1 LCSTTTRFAAVQKL
15 LQHRQAFLDV
25 FNVQPCGWFVHT
37 VSRPSESL
45 IQVRLVYILVCN
57 EFVWLEDV
65 MKIEIGSYEA
75 KTKLPELLRQVKA
88 GKSFT
93 ITNRGEAIADLVP
106 SAGVRTKDK
115 VSAAE
120 KLKAFMLADPVSG
133 VNIKALIEE
142 GRA

>member
-1 LCSTTTRFAAVQKL
+1 
-15 LQHRQAFLDV
+15 
-25 FNVQPCGWFVHT
+25 
-37 VSRPSESL
+37 
-45 IQVRLVYILVCN
+45 
-57 EFVWLEDV
+57 

-106 SAGVRTKDK
+106 SAGVRPKDK

>member
-1 LCSTTTRFAAVQKL
+1 
-15 LQHRQAFLDV
+15 
-25 FNVQPCGWFVHT
+25 
-37 VSRPSESL
+37 
-45 IQVRLVYILVCN
+45 
-57 EFVWLEDV
+57 

-106 SAGVRTKDK
+106 SAGRIAKDK
-115 VSAAE
+115 VLAAE
-120 KLKAFMLADPVSG
+120 KLKTFMLNEPVRG
-133 VNIKALIEE
+133 VNIKKLIEE

>member
-1 LCSTTTRFAAVQKL
+1 
-15 LQHRQAFLDV
+15 
-25 FNVQPCGWFVHT
+25 
-37 VSRPSESL
+37 
-45 IQVRLVYILVCN
+45 
-57 EFVWLEDV
+57 

-106 SAGVRTKDK
+106 CAGAKVKDK
-115 VSAAE
+115 VAATE
-120 KLKAFMLADPVSG
+120 KLKAFMLAHPVRG
-133 VNIKALIEE
+133 VNIKELIEE

>member
-1 LCSTTTRFAAVQKL
+1 
-15 LQHRQAFLDV
+15 
-25 FNVQPCGWFVHT
+25 
-37 VSRPSESL
+37 
-45 IQVRLVYILVCN
+45 
-57 EFVWLEDV
+57 

-106 SAGVRTKDK
+106 SAGVRAKDII
-115 VSAAE
+115 SAVR
-120 KLKAFMLADPVSG
+120 KLKAFMLADPVRG
-133 VNIKALIEE
+133 ANIKALIEE